1 MADEF
6 DLAIIGSGP
15 GGYTAAIRASQ
26 LGMNT
31 ALIERDSLGG
41 VCLNWGCIPS
51 KALLRSAEI
60 YQIIR
65 RADDFGIKLD
75 NLGFDF
81 QKIIKRS
88 RRTAQRLSKGVEY
101 LMGKNKITVYKG
113 SGRFSSKGNI
123 DVIDE
128 DGKIIDSLTYK
139 NAIISTGARPRSLP
153 NVAIDR
159 MKIITSSEAMNLET
173 FPESMVIIGGGAIGV
188 EFGYFYNAFGCEVT
202 LMEMM
207 PSILPLEDSEITDV
221 LSKSL
226 SKSRIEI
233 LTDCKVESVDTTSED
248 IKVIAS
254 AKGDKIERS
263 VNIVLMAVG
272 VQGNIENIGLEELG
286 IETERGFITVD
297 ETLQTTV
304 HGIYAIGDIVGPPLL
319 AHVAS
324 AEGVSVVDTTAGME
338 RDRIDYGNI
347 PSCTYC
353 QPQVASTGL
362 TEEQAKKEGYEVKI
376 GRFPFQA
383 SGKAIAIGESEGLV
397 KLIFDAEYGQILGG
411 HIVGAEAT
419 EMIAELC
426 TAKALESTY
435 HELLKTPHAHPT
447 LSEAVMEAAGQA
459 YGEAINI

>member
-31 ALIERDSLGG
+31 ALIERDRLGG

-60 YQIIR
+60 YQLIR
-65 RADDFGIKLD
+65 RADEFGIKLD

-81 QKIIKRS
+81 EKIIKRS

-101 LMGKNKITVYKG
+101 LMSKNKITVYKG

-123 DVIDE
+123 DVIDD
-128 DGKIIDSLTYK
+128 DGKVVESLTYK
-139 NAIISTGARPRSLP
+139 NATISTGARPRSLP

-159 MKIITSSEAMNLET
+159 AKIITSSEAMNLET

-188 EFGYFYNAFGCEVT
+188 EFAYFYNAFGCEVT

-221 LSKSL
+221 LTKSL

-233 LTDCKVESVDTTSED
+233 LTDCRVESVDTTSED
-248 IKVIAS
+248 VKVIAS

-263 VNIVLMAVG
+263 GNIVLMAVG

-286 IETERGFITVD
+286 IETERGFIKVD

-304 HGIYAIGDIVGPPLL
+304 YGIYAIGDVVGPPLL

-324 AEGVSVVDTTAGME
+324 SEGVSVVETTAGIE

-383 SGKAIAIGESEGLV
+383 SGKSIAIGENEGLV

-426 TAKALESTY
+426 TAKTLESTY

>member
-1 MADEF
+1 VR
-6 DLAIIGSGP
+6 P
-15 GGYTAAIRASQ
+15 
-26 LGMNT
+26 
-31 ALIERDSLGG
+31 
-41 VCLNWGCIPS
+41 
-51 KALLRSAEI
+51 
-60 YQIIR
+60 
-65 RADDFGIKLD
+65 
-75 NLGFDF
+75 
-81 QKIIKRS
+81 
-88 RRTAQRLSKGVEY
+88 
-101 LMGKNKITVYKG
+101 
-113 SGRFSSKGNI
+113 
-123 DVIDE
+123 
-128 DGKIIDSLTYK
+128 
-139 NAIISTGARPRSLP
+139 AR
-153 NVAIDR
+153 
-159 MKIITSSEAMNLET
+159 
-173 FPESMVIIGGGAIGV
+173 
-188 EFGYFYNAFGCEVT
+188 
-202 LMEMM
+202 
-207 PSILPLEDSEITDV
+207 
-221 LSKSL
+221 
-226 SKSRIEI
+226 
-233 LTDCKVESVDTTSED
+233 
-248 IKVIAS
+248 
-254 AKGDKIERS
+254 GDKIERS

-286 IETERGFITVD
+286 IETERGFVKVD

-397 KLIFDAEYGQILGG
+397 KLIFDAQYGQILGA
-411 HIVGAEAT
+411 HIIGPEAT

-426 TAKALESTY
+426 TAKTLESTY